1 VILFSRPESVAV
13 QGQKSSQASVR
24 GIGSDRSIKP
34 AGVGDQTA
42 ALQFPAADTN
52 VSSATPRKRTGKS
65 MSRRSGQSG
74 HVEKSGRWYV
84 VRFWQDVPGQE
95 KRVHKR
101 ERICPV
107 KGPGSMTE
115 SARERE
121 AKRIVAASGADTV
134 EHFNRVVKVQTGVT
148 MREQA
153 DAWYSLMS
161 NPRRVGKNGRR
172 TALST
177 LDSWKGI
184 VESIKAELGDIPLS
198 AFVRNQQPI
207 ADYITKLVDDK
218 KSAKTVKNYF
228 FVIKAIV
235 GSAKDVSTRRQLYPV
250 AWDNEVLLMPRVNPK
265 QQRRPVFTAKQ
276 VGQIVER
283 AEGQYKV
290 LFAVL
295 AASGLRISEVL
306 GLKIENVL
314 SDCYRLRIVEKN
326 YAGRQEDF
334 LKTDN
339 GERMVELH
347 SSIAKLLRDH
357 IGNRTQGFVFENKK
371 KKALCA
377 SNILERHLHPVLV
390 GDEETAG
397 VTGKKAGE
405 HAFRR
410 FRDGHLRAK
419 RCPAGLL
426 KYWIGH
432 SRTQDMSD
440 LYDGSVDDEAYRM
453 EVAEEM
459 GIGFDLSV
467 SCTECTEKTKT
478 ATELIAV

>member
-1 VILFSRPESVAV
+1 
-13 QGQKSSQASVR
+13 
-24 GIGSDRSIKP
+24 
-34 AGVGDQTA
+34 
-42 ALQFPAADTN
+42 
-52 VSSATPRKRTGKS
+52 
-65 MSRRSGQSG
+65 
-74 HVEKSGRWYV
+74 
-84 VRFWQDVPGQE
+84 
-95 KRVHKR
+95 
-101 ERICPV
+101 
-107 KGPGSMTE
+107 
-115 SARERE
+115 
-121 AKRIVAASGADTV
+121 
-134 EHFNRVVKVQTGVT
+134 
-148 MREQA
+148 
-153 DAWYSLMS
+153 
-161 NPRRVGKNGRR
+161 
-172 TALST
+172 
-177 LDSWKGI
+177 
-184 VESIKAELGDIPLS
+184 
-198 AFVRNQQPI
+198 
-207 ADYITKLVDDK
+207 
-218 KSAKTVKNYF
+218 
-228 FVIKAIV
+228 
-235 GSAKDVSTRRQLYPV
+235 
-250 AWDNEVLLMPRVNPK
+250 MPHVNPK

-347 SSIAKLLRDH
+347 SSIAKLLRHH
-357 IGNRTQGFVFENKK
+357 IGNRTQGFGAFERETEVR
-371 KKALCA
+371 LCV

-390 GDEETAG
+390 GDEETTG

-432 SRTQDMSD
+432 SQTR
-440 LYDGSVDDEAYRM
+440 
-453 EVAEEM
+453 
-459 GIGFDLSV
+459 
-467 SCTECTEKTKT
+467 
-478 ATELIAV
+478 